1 MKIEGS
7 VVLVTG
13 ANRGIG
19 AEYVRQLLDRGASK
33 VYAAA
38 RNIESVTN
46 DKAVAI
52 SLDVTSASDIAAAV
66 QDCGDVSMLI
76 NNAGIALEASIMSDN
91 ALESAKAEFETNVW
105 GPMNLSKSFAPILAS
120 NGGGAIVNVLSAVSW
135 MSIKE
140 VATYAM
146 SKSAAWSL
154 TNALRLE
161 LTGQGTLVVAVHP
174 AFVDTDMAARV
185 VMPKTSTF
193 QVVERTLDAVE
204 AGLYEVITDDM
215 TMFVKNNLS
224 NHLEAFYPH
233 IKSPRS

>member
-1 MKIEGS
+1 

-33 VYAAA
+33 VYASA

-66 QDCGDVSMLI
+66 KACSDVTMLI
-76 NNAGIALEASIMSDN
+76 NNAGILRETSVMADN
-91 ALESAKAEFETNVW
+91 ALENAKAEFETNVW
-105 GPMNLSKSFAPILAS
+105 GPMNLSKSFAPILAA
-120 NGGGAIVNVLSAVSW
+120 NGGGAIVNVLSLVAW
-135 MSIKE
+135 MSVKE
-140 VATYAM
+140 VGTYAM

-154 TNALRLE
+154 TNSLRLE
-161 LTGQGTLVVAVHP
+161 LAEQGTLVVAVHP
-174 AFVDTDMAARV
+174 AFVDTDMAAKV

-204 AGLYEVITDDM
+204 ACLPEVIADDM

-224 NHLEAFYPH
+224 NHIEAFYPH
-233 IKSPRS
+233 IKSPRP

>member
-33 VYAAA
+33 VYASA

-66 QDCGDVSMLI
+66 KACSDVTMLI
-76 NNAGIALEASIMSDN
+76 NNAGILRETSVMADN
-91 ALESAKAEFETNVW
+91 AIENAKAEFETNVW
-105 GPMNLSKSFAPILAS
+105 GPMNLSKSFAPILAA
-120 NGGGAIVNVLSAVSW
+120 NGGGAIVNVLSLVAW
-135 MSIKE
+135 MSVKE
-140 VATYAM
+140 VGTYAM

-154 TNALRLE
+154 TNSLRLE
-161 LTGQGTLVVAVHP
+161 LAEQGTLVVAVHP
-174 AFVDTDMAARV
+174 AFVDTDMAAKV

-204 AGLYEVITDDM
+204 ACLPEVIADDM

-224 NHLEAFYPH
+224 NHIEAFYPH
-233 IKSPRS
+233 IKSPRP